1 MKKKIIYGVVAIV
14 LIVGVFFAWR
24 YFRFASTHITT
35 DDAQVEGNIVPVQA
49 RVGGYLA
56 KVYVEDNQQVKAG
69 QLLAE
74 IDSADLALKVA
85 QAQTAYD
92 AAVSAEAVAQ
102 SHVDEAR
109 VAGALAKTSIQ
120 GPKSTLWK
128 AENEF
133 NRYSDLY
140 KQNLATPQKL
150 DEVKAALEIAR
161 AQYNMATQKY
171 EAATVQLE
179 TAQSQLKVAQA
190 TTELRKEEIKVA
202 QLQLSYTHIYAPVA
216 GVVSKKAVQ
225 GGQLIQA
232 GQPLMSLVQKGKIWV
247 TANYKETQLSGMEIN
262 SPAVIKV
269 DAYPDLEFKGKVESF
284 GGATGAKFSLI
295 PPDNASGNFVKVV
308 QRISIRIALDAVP
321 ELKLLKPGMS
331 VESIVSK
338 SRD

>member
-14 LIVGVFFAWR
+14 LIVGGFFAWR

-92 AAVSAEAVAQ
+92 AAVSAEGVAQ
-102 SHVDEAR
+102 SRVDEAR

-150 DEVKAALEIAR
+150 DEVKAAVEIAR

-232 GQPLMSLVQKGKIWV
+232 GQPLMSLVQKGEIWV